1 MARKGI
7 FKFKETCA
15 FNFFPFFFYTNGSL
29 ILDCRAYCPIIFLP
43 PSPPPPLL
51 PTPPNN
57 ISVQDLDHLD
67 SQWSREIEVSN
78 LHSGVFS
85 SNGKATLTLW
95 LPQVPSFPRLM
106 RIPFIVRLALQTQ
119 PVKDT
124 ASGEPPKGI
133 LPPPPQLDK
142 ASLHLKRSLRSET
155 RGATETYTKVYD
167 KNPMDN
173 FLHGITPQEGAWLPK
188 KADMEFYWEKGYM
201 WQGSWIFKEVPNFS
215 NRQLICKVRTNW

>member
-1 MARKGI
+1 MYS
-7 FKFKETCA
+7 
-15 FNFFPFFFYTNGSL
+15 NFFSFFSSL
-29 ILDCRAYCPIIFLP
+29 ILDCRAYCPIVFLP

-51 PTPPNN
+51 PTPPDNV
-57 ISVQDLDHLD
+57 SVQDLDHLD
-67 SQWSREIEVSN
+67 DSQWSREIEISN
-78 LHSGVFS
+78 LHSGVFNF
-85 SNGKATLTLW
+85 NGKATLTLW

-124 ASGEPPKGI
+124 AGREPPKGI

-142 ASLHLKRSLRSET
+142 ASLHLKRCIRT
-155 RGATETYTKVYD
+155 HPRGGIENHTEVFD

-188 KADMEFYWEKGYM
+188 KADMEFYWEKGYI
-201 WQGSWIFKEVPNFS
+201 WQGSWIFKEAPNFS
-215 NRQLICKVRTNW
+215 IRQLTCKVCTYW